1 MANLRNELKSRHASL
16 RRLYDDLR
24 ESSFARRAWDSDVR
38 ARRTLGSDSTIEHR
52 VLAEHFLVNWT
63 NWKGLLDRFCRYF
76 GQEIHSFPT
85 AWSKLI
91 VNCELLVFIL
101 ARDRER

>member
-24 ESSFARRAWDSDVR
+24 DSSFARLGWNTEVR
-38 ARRTLGSDSTIEHR
+38 ARRTLGSDATIEHWF
-52 VLAEHFLVNWT
+52 LAEQFLINWSD
-63 NWKGLLDRFCRYF
+63 WKGLLDRFCRYF
-76 GQEIHSFPT
+76 GQETDSFPKT
-85 AWSKLI
+85 WSKLI

-101 ARDRER
+101 ARDRE